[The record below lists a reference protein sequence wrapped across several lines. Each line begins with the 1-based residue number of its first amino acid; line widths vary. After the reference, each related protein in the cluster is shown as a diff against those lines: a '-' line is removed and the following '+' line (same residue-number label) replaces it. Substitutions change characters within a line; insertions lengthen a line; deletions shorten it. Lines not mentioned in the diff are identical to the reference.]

1 MFSCFDYLKDVGQIV
16 SPVHFPLVST
26 GDFHFVPVAI
36 EKSFHIYKA
45 DDLKLFGE
53 GLNHKEEVRLIAGT
67 RKCIFTATDKV
78 LRSTYRATN
87 KFVEIELKNRLIA
100 IEGMDK
106 YCMAAYEHEFVIYK
120 QNTLDAIVSIKT
132 EKLITAICHP
142 PSLFNKVLIAY
153 ADGAFELYN
162 VNSKQMLFAFAGFDE
177 IIYRMVPST
186 DREVVCFLT
195 KDGRIVFHNVVYD
208 QTLFSLHHQTLV
220 TDMSFREDGPPQV
233 VVGLD
238 NGDLL
243 VWDLNTKQKI
253 AHFANAHNGPV
264 SSVHFLPGSNLFVTG
279 GADNSIKQWVLDPDC
294 STFIRLFRFRIGHC
308 SPPAAAQFADV
319 AGNVQLI
326 TASGGSTVITMNPA
340 LETSA
345 QSLSTDGLS
354 RSQLDFPI
362 IGLATTNAHRFCSA
376 ATIHADCALVYL
388 WDCEN
393 KRFAKKALTAMPTH
407 GCRIDNEQA
416 ISFDKVSAPN
426 KATCTTITRCGNFAV
441 VGSDQGNVEI
451 FITQSARRRGTLE
464 KVHDAPVVFVHVD
477 SMNTRVVSG
486 SVDGVVYFH
495 NFDSRGFYDVM
506 ELEPPIYSYATHP
519 NWDLIAIGHSE
530 TGKITIIDTATRK
543 IARVFETP
551 ANTMAFSANG
561 KYLFVAQRE
570 PIVHLFDII
579 TSTLIQTVSV
589 DDPVTQFA
597 VHPDGKLIATIHKDR
612 IATRLWNFIPSR
624 ITKAEGSIIATEHNN
639 YIKYSNLPLD
649 KIKKLVNPPRD
660 PLRRPQAAKP
670 LPFFLAALTD
680 QNQADNNEEED
691 FEKILDDRPQ
701 TKFVRHM
708 LEDNEKEDFSRSITE
723 MLKMDNED
731 IQQEITAL
739 GITDDIDERLIFAKM
754 LLWGMKTK
762 QQFEAIQGL
771 LSVFLKEHA
780 YTTSDSKAVRNVLKE
795 ILEVQKD
802 LIQFLEDD
810 SAHSLCL
817 AQNINR
823 AKL

>member
-1 MFSCFDYLKDVGQIV
+1 MFSCFDYLKDIGQIV
-16 SPVHFPLVST
+16 SPVHFPLIST
-26 GDFHFVPVAI
+26 GDFHFIAVAM

-45 DDLKLFGE
+45 DDLKLYGE
-53 GLNHKEEVRLIAGT
+53 GRNHNEEVKLIAAT
-67 RKCIFTATDKV
+67 RKCIFTATDKI
-78 LRSTYRATN
+78 LRSTYRSTN
-87 KFVEIELKNRLIA
+87 KFVEISLKNKLIS
-100 IEGMDK
+100 IEGMDR

-120 QNTLDAIVSIKT
+120 QNTLDAIVSIET

-153 ADGAFELYN
+153 ADGSFDLYN
-162 VNSKQMLFAFAGFDE
+162 VSSKQMLYSFSGFDE
-177 IIYRMVPST
+177 IIYRMVPTT

-208 QTLFSLHHQTLV
+208 QTLFCLQHQTLV
-220 TDMSFREDGPPQV
+220 TDMSFREDGPPHV
-233 VVGLD
+233 VVALD

-253 AHFANAHNGPV
+253 AHFSGAHNGSI

-279 GADNSIKQWVLDPDC
+279 GSDNSIKQWVLDPDC
-294 STFIRLFRFRIGHC
+294 STFIRLFRYRIGHC
-308 SPPAAAQFADV
+308 VPPTAAQFADV

-326 TASGGSTVITMNPA
+326 TASGGSTVITMNPS

-345 QSLSTDGLS
+345 QALSTDGLS

-362 IGLATTNAHRFCSA
+362 IGMATTNSHRFCSA
-376 ATIHADCALVYL
+376 ATIHEDCSLVYL

-393 KRFAKKALTAMPTH
+393 KRFAKKALTAMSTH
-407 GCRIDNEQA
+407 GCRIDNEQS
-416 ISFDKVSAPN
+416 ISFDKVTAPI
-426 KATCTTITRCGNFAV
+426 KATCATITRCGNFAV
-441 VGSDQGNVEI
+441 VGSDHGNVEV

-464 KVHDAPVVFVHVD
+464 KPHDSPVVFVHVD
-477 SMNTRVVSG
+477 SMNTRIVSG
-486 SVDGVVYFH
+486 SEDGTIYFH
-495 NFDSRGFYDVM
+495 NFDSRAFYDVM
-506 ELEPPIYSYATHP
+506 ELEPPIYSYASHP
-519 NWDLIAIGHSE
+519 NWDLIAIGHS
-530 TGKITIIDTATRK
+530 GKVTIIDTATRK
-543 IARVFETP
+543 IARIFNVP

-561 KYLFVAQRE
+561 KYLFVAE
-570 PIVHLFDII
+570 KNPIVHLFDII
-579 TSTLIQTVSV
+579 TSTLIQTVTIDS
-589 DDPVTQFA
+589 PVTQFA
-597 VHPDGKLIATIHKDR
+597 VHPDGRLIATIHKDR
-612 IATRLWNFIPSR
+612 IATRLWNFMPSR
-624 ITKAEGSIIATEHNN
+624 ITKAEGSLAVSSHDNF
-639 YIKYSNLPLD
+639 IKYSNLPID

-670 LPFFLAALTD
+670 LPFFLSALLD
-680 QNQADNNEEED
+680 QNKGEHNEEED
-691 FEKILDDRPQ
+691 FEKILEDRPQ
-701 TKFVRHM
+701 TKFVKHM
-708 LEDNEKEDFSRSITE
+708 IEDNEHEDFSRSISE
-723 MLKMDNED
+723 MFKMDNED

-762 QQFEAIQGL
+762 KSFEAIQAL

-780 YTTSDSKAVRNVLKE
+780 YTTSDSLAVRNVLKE
-795 ILEVQKD
+795 ILEVQKE

-823 AKL
+823 AK